1 MKVTI
6 FDDAPKEKVV
16 RLRLLDEN
24 GIVYVAAVDEYGEA
38 VSYLLS
44 ITQEGIT
51 RCRLVNESLGFP
63 LLTVNGQIKM
73 AEDTQPEVLPLRTQ
87 IENVLSLLNV
97 SATYENKITLIKVV
111 RHLTKMSL
119 REAKEYVEKEFDM

>member
-51 RCRLVNESLGFP
+51 RCRLVNERLGFP
-63 LLTVNGQIKM
+63 LLAVNGQIKM
-73 AEDTQPEVLPLRTQ
+73 AEDTQVLPLRTQ

-97 SATYENKITLIKVV
+97 SATRENKITLIKVV
-111 RHLTKMSL
+111 RHLTEMGL